1 MVKNQEQG
9 FINQVDSLMEH
20 VHKSTSSQQTIDF
33 LIRWM
38 VDTYQLCGSAFVR
51 IQSGKGLGAEWL
63 SFYPENLFS
72 SKLYEIDFNDQAF
85 IYQRQS
91 KPLIIDRPGLLSLN
105 EVTRDWA
112 IRQNIH
118 SALLIPIQYKMDIES
133 LLLLYRG
140 DKQPVFSQKE
150 LKEANFVT
158 HMVTNILKWQINTE
172 NSEQYAKEL
181 DQMLRASLSMTE
193 SLNLSDVLNAI
204 LDNALELIPDV
215 NDAHIFLYENYI
227 LNFGAAK
234 FCNGTTG
241 TIWAEPREDGLTYRV
256 ARTGKTICVDDMSV
270 DSLFLNTPNW
280 QGSIIGIPL
289 INNED
294 VLGVMTLAKLEPVG
308 FSNHETDILNRL
320 GSQAANVIQNVRTH
334 NLISLQAFTDSL
346 TALPNRRSFEWEAQK
361 ILDQAQRYE
370 RVFTVAMLDLDE
382 FKRINDTYGHAIG
395 DDSLRIIAHCMKN
408 ELRKTDFLAR
418 FGGDEFV
425 ILFPETTLEL
435 ASQVID
441 NLLKR
446 VVIFR
451 IPVSPEQFESVS
463 VSIGLANFP
472 ADGNDLKTLIKLA
485 DNRLYQHKETIKIQ
499 RV

>member
-1 MVKNQEQG
+1 
-9 FINQVDSLMEH
+9 
-20 VHKSTSSQQTIDF
+20 
-33 LIRWM
+33 
-38 VDTYQLCGSAFVR
+38 
-51 IQSGKGLGAEWL
+51 
-63 SFYPENLFS
+63 
-72 SKLYEIDFNDQAF
+72 
-85 IYQRQS
+85 
-91 KPLIIDRPGLLSLN
+91 
-105 EVTRDWA
+105 
-112 IRQNIH
+112 
-118 SALLIPIQYKMDIES
+118 MDIES

-140 DKQPVFSQKE
+140 EEQPLFSQQE
-150 LKEANFVT
+150 LKDAALVTRLVAN
-158 HMVTNILKWQINTE
+158 IIKWQLNTE
-172 NSEQYAKEL
+172 SKEQYSKEL

-193 SLNLSDVLNAI
+193 SLNLNDVLNAI

-215 NDAHIFLYENYI
+215 NDAHIFLYENYV

-234 FCNGTTG
+234 FCDGTTG
-241 TIWAEPREDGLTYRV
+241 TVWAEPRQDGLTYRV
-256 ARTGKTICVDDMSV
+256 ARTGKTIRVDNMSE

-308 FSNHETDILNRL
+308 FSNHETDRLNRL
-320 GSQAANVIQNVRTH
+320 GSQAANVIHNVRTH
-334 NLISLQAFTDSL
+334 NVISLQAFTDSL

-361 ILDQAQRYE
+361 ILEQAQRYQ

-446 VVIFR
+446 VVMCR
-451 IPVSPEQFESVS
+451 IPVRPQQFESLS
-463 VSIGLANFP
+463 VSFGLANYP
-472 ADGNDLKTLIKLA
+472 ADGDDLMTLIKLA
-485 DNRLYQHKETIKIQ
+485 DDRLYHHKEMIKIQ
-499 RV
+499 RF

>member
-1 MVKNQEQG
+1 MENNQESG
-9 FINQVDSLMEH
+9 FINQIDSLMEH
-20 VHKSTSSQQTIDF
+20 IHKCTSSQQTIDF

-38 VDTYQLCGSAFVR
+38 VEAFQLSGSAYVR
-51 IQSGKGLGAEWL
+51 IQSGIGLGAEWL
-63 SFYPENLFS
+63 SFYPEGLFS
-72 SKLYEIDFNDQAF
+72 SKLYEIDFNDQAL
-85 IYQRQS
+85 IYQRES
-91 KPLIIDRPGLLSLN
+91 KPFIIERSGLLSLN

-118 SALLIPIQYKMDIES
+118 SALIIPIQFTMDIES

-140 DKQPVFSQKE
+140 EEQPLFSQQE
-150 LKEANFVT
+150 LKDAALVTRLVAN
-158 HMVTNILKWQINTE
+158 IIKWQLNTE
-172 NSEQYAKEL
+172 SKEQYAKEL

-193 SLNLSDVLNAI
+193 SLNLNDVLNAI

-215 NDAHIFLYENYI
+215 NDAHIFLYENYV

-234 FCNGTTG
+234 FCDGTTG
-241 TIWAEPREDGLTYRV
+241 TVWAEPRQDGLTYRV
-256 ARTGKTICVDDMSV
+256 ARTGKTIRVDNMSE

-320 GSQAANVIQNVRTH
+320 GSQAANVIHNVRTH
-334 NLISLQAFTDSL
+334 NVISLQAFTDSL

-361 ILDQAQRYE
+361 ILEQAQRYQ

-446 VVIFR
+446 VVMCR
-451 IPVSPEQFESVS
+451 IPVRPQQFESLS
-463 VSIGLANFP
+463 VSFGLANFP
-472 ADGNDLKTLIKLA
+472 ADGDDLMTLIKLA
-485 DNRLYQHKETIKIQ
+485 DDRLYHHKEMIKIQ
-499 RV
+499 RF

>member
-1 MVKNQEQG
+1 MKLNQEPG
-9 FINQVDSLMEH
+9 FINHLDNLMEH
-20 VHKSTSSQQTIDF
+20 IHKSTSSQQTIDI
-33 LIRWM
+33 LIHWM
-38 VDTYQLCGSAFVR
+38 VDTFQLCGSAFVR

-63 SFYPENLFS
+63 SFYPDNLFS
-72 SKLYEIDFNDQAF
+72 SKLHEIDFNDQAL
-85 IYQRQS
+85 IYQRES
-91 KPLIIDRPGLLSLN
+91 KPFIIERSGLLSLN

-133 LLLLYRG
+133 LLLLYRREE
-140 DKQPVFSQKE
+140 QPQFSQLE
-150 LKEANFVT
+150 VEEAAFVT
-158 HMVTNILKWQINTE
+158 RFVANLLKWQIVTE
-172 NSEQYAKEL
+172 NTEQYAKEL

-193 SLNLSDVLNAI
+193 SLNLNDVLNAI

-215 NDAHIFLYENYI
+215 NDAHIFFYENYV

-234 FCNGTTG
+234 FCDGTTG
-241 TIWAEPREDGLTYRV
+241 TVWAGPRDDGLTYRV
-256 ARTGKTICVDDMSV
+256 ARTGKTIRVDNMSE
-270 DSLFLNTPNW
+270 DSLFLNMPNW

-294 VLGVMTLAKLEPVG
+294 VLGVMILAKLEPVG

-320 GSQAANVIQNVRTH
+320 GNQAANVIHNVRTH
-334 NLISLQAFTDSL
+334 NVISLQAFTDSL

-361 ILDQAQRYE
+361 ILDLAQRYQ
-370 RVFTVAMLDLDE
+370 RSFTVAMLDLDK

-441 NLLKR
+441 NLIKR
-446 VVIFR
+446 VVMCR
-451 IPVSPEQFESVS
+451 IPVRQDQFETLTVS
-463 VSIGLANFP
+463 FGLANFP
-472 ADGNDLKTLIKLA
+472 VDGDDLKTLIKLA
-485 DNRLYQHKETIKIQ
+485 DDRLYQHKETLKI
-499 RV
+499 

>member
-1 MVKNQEQG
+1 MKVNQEPEL
-9 FINQVDSLMEH
+9 INHLDNLMEH
-20 VHKSTSSQQTIDF
+20 VHKSASSQQTIDI

-38 VDTYQLCGSAFVR
+38 VDTFQLCGSAFVR

-63 SFYPENLFS
+63 SFYPEDLFS
-72 SKLYEIDFNDQAF
+72 SKLHEIDFNDQAL
-85 IYQRQS
+85 IYQRKS
-91 KPLIIDRPGLLSLN
+91 KPFIIERSGLLSLN

-133 LLLLYRG
+133 LLLLYRREE
-140 DKQPVFSQKE
+140 QPQFSQLE
-150 LKEANFVT
+150 LKEAAFVT
-158 HMVTNILKWQINTE
+158 RFVANLLKWQIITE
-172 NSEQYAKEL
+172 NTEQYAKEL

-193 SLNLSDVLNAI
+193 SLNLNDVLNAI

-234 FCNGTTG
+234 FCDGTTG
-241 TIWAEPREDGLTYRV
+241 TVWAEPRDNGLTYRV
-256 ARTGKTICVDDMSV
+256 ARTGKTIRVDNMSE
-270 DSLFLNTPNW
+270 DSLFLNMPNW

-320 GSQAANVIQNVRTH
+320 GNQAANVIHNVRTH
-334 NLISLQAFTDSL
+334 NVISLQAFTDSL

-361 ILDQAQRYE
+361 ILDQAQRYQ
-370 RVFTVAMLDLDE
+370 RSFTVAMLDLDE

-425 ILFPETTLEL
+425 ILFT
-435 ASQVID
+435 
-441 NLLKR
+441 
-446 VVIFR
+446 
-451 IPVSPEQFESVS
+451 
-463 VSIGLANFP
+463 
-472 ADGNDLKTLIKLA
+472 
-485 DNRLYQHKETIKIQ
+485 
-499 RV
+499 